1 MRQMSELLLN
11 SNFEIGMKHE
21 LNSIFGTNDFSN
33 TLYAIIGEI
42 IDDYVSFDYHTWLY
56 GDDETIDY
64 SNVTRYTSYVHR
76 WLMKKYKYIEF
87 FKSRWNL
94 ENGTMYGD
102 KETKNRTLV
111 RDRDLQVNNTRD
123 YNNTHT
129 SSTDMDYTSNASGRD
144 NTDNSVF
151 NLSENAPL
159 GAGETITTPYGKDKS
174 TSSVDNTTSTERT
187 DSQDISVN
195 SGDVSKDTLNSQ
207 TTDDITDTENETKT
221 YENGVEILKAMKYNN
236 LSIMD
241 VLQDIMDRTVYE
253 LNVVIK

>member
-1 MRQMSELLLN
+1 MRQMNEILLN
-11 SNFEIGMKHE
+11 SNFETDMKHE
-21 LNSIFGTNDFSN
+21 LYSTFGENDFSN
-33 TLYAIIGEI
+33 ALYTIIDEI

-56 GDDETIDY
+56 GDDETIDN
-64 SNVTRYTSYVHR
+64 SNITRYTSYVHR

-87 FKSRWNL
+87 FKSRWDL

-102 KETKNRTLV
+102 RETKNRILS
-111 RDRDLQVNNTRD
+111 RDRELQVNNTRD

-129 SSTDMDYTSNASGRD
+129 SSTDMDYTSNASGTD
-144 NTDNSVF
+144 NTDNSTF
-151 NLSENAPL
+151 NMSENAPL
-159 GAGETITTPYGKDKS
+159 GADETITTPYGKDKS

-187 DSQDISVN
+187 DTQDISVN
-195 SGDVSKDTLNSQ
+195 SSDVSKDTLNSQ
-207 TTDDITDTENETKT
+207 TVDGITDTENETKT

-253 LNVVIK
+253 FNVVM